1 MFPGT
6 ERQIK
11 NVALYTRV
19 STEEQAQGGFS
30 LDAQLGKLR
39 DYAKW
44 EEWTIIGEYIDGGFT
59 GRNTKRPMYQQMMQ
73 DMDKWDAILVMKMD
87 RIHRNQKN
95 FINMLE
101 ELYKNGKEF
110 VSAMEK
116 FDSSSA
122 MGRFVMNIMSLIA
135 QLESEQ
141 IGERITIAM
150 VQKAKSDKAGFMN
163 HRPPFGY
170 RWDKTLKKHL
180 EVPEELQMV
189 KEIYHLYLDGWSMRE
204 IQAKT
209 GIRNSSISYYLHNSF
224 YTGIERWCNFFR
236 KSDLKPIIA
245 IDDFNRVQ
253 RRLNERIHGDRGIKP
268 LQIRDESFKINRETE
283 KEIPII
289 QRGKHNWTRAW

>member
-1 MFPGT
+1 
-6 ERQIK
+6 
-11 NVALYTRV
+11 
-19 STEEQAQGGFS
+19 
-30 LDAQLGKLR
+30 
-39 DYAKW
+39 
-44 EEWTIIGEYIDGGFT
+44 
-59 GRNTKRPMYQQMMQ
+59 
-73 DMDKWDAILVMKMD
+73 
-87 RIHRNQKN
+87 
-95 FINMLE
+95 
-101 ELYKNGKEF
+101 
-110 VSAMEK
+110 
-116 FDSSSA
+116 
-122 MGRFVMNIMSLIA
+122 
-135 QLESEQ
+135 
-141 IGERITIAM
+141 
-150 VQKAKSDKAGFMN
+150 
-163 HRPPFGY
+163 
-170 RWDKTLKKHL
+170 
-180 EVPEELQMV
+180 MV